1 MESPIAITLEFTP
14 NPNTLKFVVNR
25 PLLERGTANFAQADA
40 AAHAPLAREVFQVP
54 GITAVML
61 GMNFVT
67 ITKASTG
74 DWDVIAEQVP
84 ATIERVLKAGTPI
97 VDAEWLAAQRAPSGA
112 TTEVEKKILEVLESE
127 IRPAVA
133 MDGGD
138 ILFGRFENGVVYLQL
153 QGSCSSCPSS
163 TATLK
168 LGVEARL
175 KERIPEVQEVIAL

>member
-1 MESPIAITLEFTP
+1 MQTPIAITLEFTP

-25 PLLERGTANFAQADA
+25 PLLERGTANFPEAGA
-40 AAHAPLAREVFQVP
+40 AVHAPLAKEVFQVP
-54 GITAVML
+54 GISAVML
-61 GMNFVT
+61 GQNFVT
-67 ITKASTG
+67 ITKAPTG

-84 ATIERVLKAGTPI
+84 QAVERVLVAGIPI
-97 VDAEWLAAQRAPSGA
+97 VDAEWLAAQRAPATA
-112 TTEVEKKILEVLESE
+112 TTELEQRIVEILENE

-138 ILFGRFENGVVYLQL
+138 ITFGRFENGIVYLQL

-163 TATLK
+163 AATLK

-175 KERIPEVQEVIAL
+175 KERIPEIVEVVAL

>member
-40 AAHAPLAREVFQVP
+40 AGKAPLAREVFAVP

-61 GMNFVT
+61 GPNFVT
-67 ITKASTG
+67 ITKAATG

-84 ATIERVLKAGTPI
+84 AAIERVLSSGTPI
-97 VDAEWLAAQRAPSGA
+97 VEAEWLTAQRAPAEGGS
-112 TTEVEKKILEVLESE
+112 EIERKIVEILESE

-138 ILFGRFENGVVYLQL
+138 ITFGRFENGIVYLQL
-153 QGSCSSCPSS
+153 QGSCSACPSS
-163 TATLK
+163 AATLK

-175 KERIPEVQEVIAL
+175 KERVPEVQEVVAL

>member
-25 PLLERGTANFAQADA
+25 PLLDRGTANFPQADSA
-40 AAHAPLAREVFQVP
+40 GKAPLAREVFAVP
-54 GITAVML
+54 GIHAVML
-61 GMNFVT
+61 GPNFVT

-84 ATIERVLKAGTPI
+84 AAIERVLASGTPI
-97 VDAEWLAAQRAPSGA
+97 VEAEWLAAQRTPAPGGS
-112 TTEVEKKILEVLESE
+112 EVERKIVEVLESE

-138 ILFGRFENGVVYLQL
+138 ITFGRFENGIVYLQL
-153 QGSCSSCPSS
+153 QGSCSACPSAA
-163 TATLK
+163 ATLK

-175 KERIPEVQEVIAL
+175 KERVPEVQEVVAL

>member
-1 MESPIAITLEFTP
+1 METPIAITLEFTP

-25 PLLERGTANFAQADA
+25 PLLEQGTANFSQADVA
-40 AAHAPLAREVFQVP
+40 KHAPLAKEVFHVP
-54 GITAVML
+54 GVSAVML
-61 GMNFVT
+61 GTNFVT
-67 ITKASTG
+67 ITKAPTG

-84 ATIERVLKAGTPI
+84 QAIERLLLSGDPI
-97 VDAEWLAAQRAPSGA
+97 VEPEWLAAQRVPTPASN
-112 TTEVEKKILEVLESE
+112 EIEQKIIDILDSE

-138 ILFGRFENGVVYLQL
+138 IIFGRFEDGIVYLQL

-163 TATLK
+163 SATLK

-175 KERIPEVQEVIAL
+175 KERIPEVLEVVAL

>member
-1 MESPIAITLEFTP
+1 MQSSIAITLEFTP

-25 PLLERGTANFAQADA
+25 PLLERGTANFPDAAA
-40 AAHAPLAREVFQVP
+40 AAHAPLAQEVFKVE
-54 GITAVML
+54 GISAVML
-61 GMNFVT
+61 GSNFVT
-67 ITKASTG
+67 ITKAPTG

-84 ATIERVLKAGTPI
+84 QAVERVLASGTPI
-97 VDAEWLAAQRAPSGA
+97 VDGEWLAARQAPSAA
-112 TTEVEKKILEVLESE
+112 TSEVEQRILEVLDSE

-138 ILFGRFENGVVYLQL
+138 ITFGRFENGVVYLQL
-153 QGSCSSCPSS
+153 QGSCSACPSS

-175 KERIPEVQEVIAL
+175 KERVPEVLEVIAM